1 LIPFRLAYAGVGWA
15 VWRSKDFLPD
25 DILFTV
31 NYLGSPQVSF
41 TLNFSKS
48 GVQVIGQ
55 CVFSKFPLLI
65 ITDKCLSDYQFLRL
79 GKAGYKA
86 IMENLTT
93 TAMFLYDG
101 IRAID
106 GKFEMLSAIGEYNV
120 CHLHCLFI
128 IPRPGPKGLPLVA
141 WKLKKQEK
149 YDEFAIARHL
159 RTRGWIVPAYTMAPH
174 VRYSHLEV
182 DFHVDT
188 LPPLMF

>member
-1 LIPFRLAYAGVGWA
+1 LILFSLAYAGVGWA

-55 CVFSKFPLLI
+55 CVFSKFPLLT
-65 ITDKCLSDYQFLRL
+65 ITDKYLSDYQFLRL

-86 IMENLTT
+86 IMENLTM

-106 GKFEMLSAIGEYNV
+106 GKFEMLSAIGEYHV
-120 CHLHCLFI
+120 CYLNCLFI
-128 IPRPGPKGLPLVA
+128 IPPPGPKGLPLVA
-141 WKLKKQEK
+141 WKLKNQEK

-174 VRYSHLEV
+174 VCYSYLKV

-188 LPPLMF
+188 LPLNF